1 MTRLLLIPV
10 LATILVAAAPAD
22 EKLQGIACRSVHLG
36 YPAPEGVAF
45 YNELTVEQSADGT
58 YFMACGWGKGYFGIQ
73 ELVSGKKLALFSV
86 WDPAA
91 GDDPKS
97 VPEEKRVKMQHKDDA
112 VRIGRFGGEGTG
124 GQSFF
129 DYKWKTG
136 ETYRFLVSAK
146 PDGTDRTAYSGYFF
160 IPEKKEWKHLVT
172 FSTPTKGE
180 LLKGYYSFVEDF
192 RRNKVSNTKVR
203 KAQFGNGWVK
213 PAKDDWVPLEKA
225 RFTADSNPVLNIDA
239 GASGKRFFLA
249 TGGDT
254 ENKTTK
260 LRETITRQKGAE
272 QPPADLP
279 KWE

>member
-129 DYKWKTG
+129 DYEWKTG

-160 IPEKKEWKHLVT
+160 IPEKKEWK
-172 FSTPTKGE
+172 
-180 LLKGYYSFVEDF
+180 
-192 RRNKVSNTKVR
+192 
-203 KAQFGNGWVK
+203 
-213 PAKDDWVPLEKA
+213 
-225 RFTADSNPVLNIDA
+225 
-239 GASGKRFFLA
+239 
-249 TGGDT
+249 
-254 ENKTTK
+254 
-260 LRETITRQKGAE
+260 
-272 QPPADLP
+272 
-279 KWE
+279 